1 MSFPRSVKSHDKL
14 KYLVE
19 CIERIER
26 GDSSLPKSLR
36 VLFYT
41 PWNKAAKKIKGYD
54 CRVNLFDVPEA
65 FHEIVDWVGKENFK
79 QSNINYVPTL
89 VTFKYGGEDNAPLQ
103 IEVNDNPTAIQYEL
117 GSRG

>member
-19 CIERIER
+19 CIERIEQ
-26 GDSSLPKSLR
+26 GDPTLPKSIR

-65 FHEIVDWVGKENFK
+65 FHEIVDWVGKDNFK
-79 QSNINYVPTL
+79 QQHLNYVPTL
-89 VTFKYGGEDNAPLQ
+89 VTFRYGGEANSPLQ